1 MEIVLCVGSSCHLK
15 GSHAVVARLQALK
28 GSAAILGRLNAL
40 IAEYHLEGQVTL
52 SGSFCM
58 DQCTRGNSGV
68 CIKIDNQIHSVTAA
82 TIDDVFRREVVQK
95 LSGGDP
101 A

>member
-15 GSHAVVARLQALK
+15 GS
-28 GSAAILGRLNAL
+28 AAILGRINAL
-40 IAEYHLEGQVTL
+40 IAEYHLEDRISL

-68 CIKIDNQIHSVTAA
+68 CVKIDGQKHSVTAA

-95 LSGGDP
+95 LIEEDP
-101 A
+101 V

>member
-15 GSHAVVARLQALK
+15 GS
-28 GSAAILGRLNAL
+28 SAILNRINAL
-40 IAEYHLEGQVTL
+40 ITEYHLGKEIIL

-58 DQCTRGNSGV
+58 DQCTKGNSGV
-68 CIKIDNQIHSVTAA
+68 CIKIDKQIFSVTAA

-95 LSGGDP
+95 LSGEDSV
-101 A
+101 